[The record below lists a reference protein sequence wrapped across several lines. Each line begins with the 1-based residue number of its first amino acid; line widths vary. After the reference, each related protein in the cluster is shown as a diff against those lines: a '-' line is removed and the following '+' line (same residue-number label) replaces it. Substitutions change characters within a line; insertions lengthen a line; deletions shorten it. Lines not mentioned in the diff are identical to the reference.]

1 MISEKWKVNRS
12 YKHICIELLSESLIS
27 LRAKAGI
34 TQEEIADLIGI
45 SRQTYCAIETGQRE
59 MSWNASVATL
69 AIFARPGPGENA
81 CWGASPNP
89 AFGTKCPKVCLR
101 HRRLSRL

>member
-45 SRQTYCAIETGQRE
+45 SRQ
-59 MSWNASVATL
+59 NL
-69 AIFARPGPGENA
+69 
-81 CWGASPNP
+81 
-89 AFGTKCPKVCLR
+89 LR
-101 HRRLSRL
+101 Y